1 MFSPRYYAVLVIRLL
16 ERTEVTLVT
25 KYVYG
30 ETVTQDFL
38 LGRFSLGLG
47 YRLYSLCSMKII
59 LCSVCVCQLTFFVF
73 F

>member
-1 MFSPRYYAVLVIRLL
+1 VTVCILTTHDTLFTFMFSPRYYAVLVIPLL

-38 LGRFSLGLG
+38 LGRFNLGLG
-47 YRLYSLCSMKII
+47 GIDYT
-59 LCSVCVCQLTFFVF
+59 VCAV
-73 F
+73 